1 MDHTL
6 TREESMRLMEL
17 LSLPM
22 EQYGNFPL
30 MRKAFL
36 QKCKILHPDKG
47 GNQEL
52 AKELIS
58 LYKRL
63 EEMLPTLNPE
73 DSFSTSQIP
82 QYGTPEWDDWWNQFN
97 QGFDLFCDENFGN
110 SDDEPDFSH
119 SHKRK
124 PEEEPEGSQATP
136 PKKRK
141 ESTLPQEIPDPL
153 RDFISHAIFSN
164 KTFNCFLVY
173 TTFEKSMLLYS
184 KLLEK
189 FKATF
194 ISRHKYENDGLL
206 FLLTPKKHRVTAL
219 GNFCN
224 NLCSISFVIVKAV
237 IKEYACYSAL
247 CAAPFQVLQQSL
259 PGGLSM
265 DLFDDPEDVVK
276 CVSWK
281 LIADFALEIMCDDVH
296 LLLGLYKEFA
306 LPNDTCKKCDEKI
319 LPDHFKFHRQHQQN
333 AQLFLE
339 CRNQKTICQQAV
351 DGVIAKRRVDTAQLS
366 RKEQLTQRFM
376 MLFQRLEALFGARGK
391 VTLTTYMAGVAWF
404 DCLFPNMKD
413 LLLQFLECMTHNVP
427 KKRFWFFT
435 GPVNTGKTTLAAA
448 MLDLCGGKSLNVN
461 MPFDRIN
468 FELGV
473 AIDQFMVVFE
483 DVKGQISDNKTL
495 PTGQGISNLDNLRD
509 HLDGAVKVNLEKK
522 HLNKKTQIF
531 PPGIITANEYFV
543 PITLRVRFAK
553 TLKFTFQKNL
563 FLSLRKTEALGRHR
577 VLQSGATLLLLLIY
591 HCAVDEFC
599 QELHPQVVE
608 WKQRIDEEISCG
620 TYHDMVKNVLAGN
633 CIFGEEDSGFY
644 TQDGGSSTQE
654 TQTQNVPD

>member
-6 TREESMRLMEL
+6 SREESLRLMEL

-73 DSFSTSQIP
+73 ETFSTTQIP
-82 QYGTPEWDDWWNQFN
+82 KYGTPEWDDWWNQFN
-97 QGFDLFCDENFGN
+97 EGFNLFCDENMTC

-119 SHKRK
+119 SQKRG
-124 PEEEPEGSQATP
+124 PEEEPEGSQSTP
-136 PKKRK
+136 PKKRR
-141 ESTLPQEIPDPL
+141 ESSTPPQFPDAL
-153 RDFISHAIFSN
+153 KDFISHAIFSN
-164 KTFNCFLVY
+164 KTFNCFVVF
-173 TTFEKSMLLYS
+173 TTFEKSIVLYAKIS
-184 KLLEK
+184 DK

-194 ISRHKYENDGLL
+194 ISRHKFESDGLL
-206 FLLTPKKHRVTAL
+206 FFLTPKRHRVSAL
-219 GNFCN
+219 TNFCN
-224 NLCSISFVIVKAV
+224 NLCSVSFVIVKAV
-237 IKEYACYSAL
+237 IKEFPCYNTL
-247 CAAPFQVLQQSL
+247 CTSPFQVQQQSI
-259 PGGLSM
+259 PGGLNM
-265 DLFDDPEDVVK
+265 DFFDDPEDEAAK

-281 LIADFALEIMCDDVH
+281 LIADYALEIMCDDVH

-306 LPNDTCKKCDEKI
+306 APTDTCKKCDEKI
-319 LPDHFKFHRQHQQN
+319 LPDHFRFHWAHHQN
-333 AQLFLE
+333 AALFLD
-339 CRNQKTICQQAV
+339 CKTQKTICQQAV

-366 RKEQLTQRFM
+366 RKELLTQRFL
-376 MLFQRLEALFGARGK
+376 MLFQRLEVLFGARGK
-391 VTLTTYMAGVAWF
+391 VSLASYMAGVAWF

-413 LLLQFLECMTHNVP
+413 LIMEFLECMTNNIP
-427 KKRFWFFT
+427 KKRYWFFT

-448 MLDLCGGKSLNVN
+448 LLDLCGGKSLNVN
-461 MPFDRIN
+461 MPFDKLN

-483 DVKGQISDNKTL
+483 DVKGQTSENKTL
-495 PTGQGISNLDNLRD
+495 PTGQGICNLDNLRD

-531 PPGIITANEYFV
+531 PPGLITANEYFV

-553 TLKFTFQKNL
+553 TLRFTFQKHL
-563 FLSLRKTEALGRHR
+563 YMSLRKTPSLGRHR
-577 VLQSGATLLLLLIY
+577 VLQSGVTLLLLLVF
-591 HCAVDEFC
+591 HCSVDEFC
-599 QELHPQVVE
+599 KDLQGLVVE
-608 WKQRIDEEISCG
+608 WKQRIDEEVSCG
-620 TYHDMVKNVLAGN
+620 LYTEMVNNIKSGS
-633 CIFGEEDSGFY
+633 CIFGEEDSGFF
-644 TQDGGSSTQE
+644 TQEGTQE
-654 TQTQNVPD
+654 TQTQNVQE